1 MSEINKDLRPK
12 VGVGVYIIND
22 KNQVLLLLR
31 NASHGS
37 GTWCPPGGHMEYGES
52 FFETGARETK
62 EETDLDVSE
71 IELVGV
77 TNDIYK
83 EETKHYITLHLRA
96 RNYKGEERIMELDKA
111 SDMRW
116 FSFDALPDNLFLSAK
131 NFLIESGGVKKI
143 NNVM

>member
-1 MSEINKDLRPK
+1 MTEPNKDLRPK
-12 VGVGVYIIND
+12 VGVGVYIVND
-22 KNQVLLLLR
+22 KNEVLLLLR

-62 EETDLDVSE
+62 EEADLDVSE

-77 TNDIYK
+77 TNDIYT

-96 RNYKGEERIMELDKA
+96 KNYKGEEKIMEPDKA
-111 SDMRW
+111 SDMKW
-116 FSFDALPDNLFLSAK
+116 FSINALPENMFLSAK
-131 NFLIESGGVKKI
+131 NFFSENSVKLLSGEK
-143 NNVM
+143 

>member
-1 MSEINKDLRPK
+1 MTEPNKELRPK

-22 KNQVLLLLR
+22 KNEVLLLLR

-62 EETDLDVSE
+62 EETDLDVNE
-71 IELVGV
+71 VELVGV
-77 TNDIYK
+77 TNDIYA

-96 RNYKGEERIMELDKA
+96 KNYTGEEKIMEPDKA
-111 SDMRW
+111 SDMKW
-116 FSFDALPDNLFLSAK
+116 FPLDALPENMFLSAK
-131 NFLIESGGVKKI
+131 NFFSENLSRLLDKK
-143 NNVM
+143 